1 MGRDSEVMRK
11 VLLLGGSG
19 YMGKAFNKELVKREY
34 EIYSP
39 SLSHLNY
46 CDFNT
51 LQQYVESLGGIDFLI
66 NAAGFTG
73 KPNVEQCELRRDETI
88 KGNLILPQMLS
99 HLAGVNEFR
108 WLQIGT
114 GCIYEGDNNGKGY
127 TEEDEPNFTFKYN
140 NCSFYS
146 GVKGLAEECLKNDNR
161 CYIARLR
168 IPFNNLNSPRNYISK
183 LLTYPVTYNNINSL
197 SHIGDYTRACLDLYE
212 KKCPSGV
219 YNVTNDKWVDTKQV
233 VDLIKRIIKP
243 KKHFK
248 YFNNDK
254 EFYKFATTPRSNC
267 ALNINKL
274 KSFGISMRS
283 VTDALEDSLL
293 NWQN

>member
-1 MGRDSEVMRK
+1 MRK

-34 EIYSP
+34 QIYSP

-73 KPNVEQCELRRDETI
+73 KPNVEQCELRRDETL

-99 HLAGVNEFR
+99 HLAATNDFR

-114 GCIYEGDNNGKGY
+114 GCIYEGDNNGNGY

-146 GVKGLAEECLKNDNR
+146 GVKALAEEYLKKDNK

-168 IPFNNLNSPRNYISK
+168 IPFNNIDCPRNYISK
-183 LLTYPVTYNNINSL
+183 LLTYQKTYNNVNSL
-197 SHIGDYTRACLDLYE
+197 SHTGDFTRVCMELYE
-212 KKCPSGV
+212 QNCPTGI
-219 YNVTNDKWVDTKQV
+219 YNVTNEGGISTCEV
-233 VDLIKRIIKP
+233 VELIREILKP
-243 KKHFK
+243 NRNFE
-248 YFNNDK
+248 FFENDE
-254 EFYKFATTPRSNC
+254 EFYRKAKTPRSNC
-267 ALNINKL
+267 VLNIKKIESIGIHIRPVKNALN
-274 KSFGISMRS
+274 
-283 VTDALEDSLL
+283 DSLK
-293 NWQN
+293 NWVKNN